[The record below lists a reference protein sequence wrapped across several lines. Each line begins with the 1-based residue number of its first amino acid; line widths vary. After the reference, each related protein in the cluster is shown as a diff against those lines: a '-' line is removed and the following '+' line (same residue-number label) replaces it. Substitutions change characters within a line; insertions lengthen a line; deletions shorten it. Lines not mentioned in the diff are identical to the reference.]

1 MKRKINYLGLL
12 SILSLIGMIGFIRRD
27 NSHVFSFF
35 AFLSY
40 IGYFRITPDEL
51 FKQRVLQTAGITL
64 LITFVLMTGL
74 FISYILTEN
83 VNYFTNGFWIS
94 FTLMVVTFPL
104 VFTFFHI
111 KDGAHSK

>member
-1 MKRKINYLGLL
+1 MNKNINYLGLL
-12 SILSLIGMIGFIRRD
+12 SLLSVIGLMGFISRD
-27 NSHVFSFF
+27 NSHLFSFF

-40 IGYFRITPDEL
+40 IGYFRIAPDEL

-64 LITFVLMTGL
+64 LITFVFMTGL

-111 KDGAHSK
+111 KDGANSK